1 MWSLGTTSWVEQ
13 SLWYVIPRVFSFL
26 WYCDPRDSCIY
37 DSPVI
42 WWSLEVV
49 VYILRVD
56 TSCDMVI
63 LWGHHVQVCECDKS
77 CDNVI
82 PLGTHVHSV
91 SMASPV
97 ILWSLEIMYILWVRQ
112 VCDIVIPRGHHV
124 HPVSMTSPVIFWSLG
139 VMVYILWV
147 WQALWKCDPFGYSCT
162 FCEYDKSCDIVI
174 PGDNV
179 HPVYM
184 TCPVILWS
192 L

>member
-97 ILWSLEIMYILWVRQ
+97 ILWSLGVIMYTLWAWQ
-112 VCDIVIPRGHHV
+112 VLLSFDPLGSWCTSCEYDRPCENVIPLGTHV
-124 HPVSMTSPVIFWSLG
+124 HSVSMTSPVI
-139 VMVYILWV
+139 
-147 WQALWKCDPFGYSCT
+147 
-162 FCEYDKSCDIVI
+162 
-174 PGDNV
+174 
-179 HPVYM
+179 
-184 TCPVILWS
+184 LWS
-192 L
+192 LEIMYILCIWHVL